1 MRTED
6 VRPRRRPLAGLAVLA
21 GLGALGGWLWHLGT
35 GPLAPPALDRPGDW
49 ARWVDEVGAVTAA
62 FGILRL
68 LCLAATAYLALC
80 LVVGIVAGRSGRAS
94 LRRVADLVC
103 LPPVRRLLEGVLG
116 VGIGVGALTATVV
129 PVAAAGA
136 SPSGV
141 GSGRAVVTLTMAAVP
156 AATGRLAVAVPTM
169 RALVAPPAMVAV
181 PHLSMR
187 AVDAGAAA
195 SVTPTM
201 ILRAVEAPTSSAAS
215 PATPAA
221 TQPPGLPTAS
231 DLATE
236 VPAAQTSAPEGT
248 AAPDPAPEGEAAP
261 GRAVGDGHVVE
272 AGDHFW
278 RIAEHTVTAALGRE
292 PTEDEVGTYWQR
304 LVDANAER
312 LTDPTNPDLLFTG
325 QALVLPTP

>member
-1 MRTED
+1 MAARHSS
-6 VRPRRRPLAGLAVLA
+6 RRIPK
-21 GLGALGGWLWHLGT
+21 
-35 GPLAPPALDRPGDW
+35 
-49 ARWVDEVGAVTAA
+49 
-62 FGILRL
+62 
-68 LCLAATAYLALC
+68 AATAYLALC
-80 LVVGIVAGRSGRAS
+80 LVVGIVAGRSRRSGV
-94 LRRVADLVC
+94 RRVADLVC

-141 GSGRAVVTLTMAAVP
+141 GSGREVVTLTMAAVP
-156 AATGRLAVAVPTM
+156 AAARGRVAMAVPTM

-187 AVDAGAAA
+187 AVGADATA
-195 SVTPTM
+195 SVTPT
-201 ILRAVEAPTSSAAS
+201 ITLRAVEAPTSPSTSPAAS
-215 PATPAA
+215 PETRAA
-221 TQPPGLPTAS
+221 PQPPGLPTAP
-231 DLATE
+231 DLAME
-236 VPAAQTSAPEGT
+236 APT
-248 AAPDPAPEGEAAP
+248 DPAPVPE
-261 GRAVGDGHVVE
+261 GRADPGGSIDDGHVVE

-278 RIAEHTVTAALGRE
+278 RIAERTVTAALGRQ

-312 LTDPTNPDLLFTG
+312 LSDPTNPDLLFAG